1 MNFKD
6 IWSKV
11 KQFYNDRFKPLNTNQ
26 KILWIS
32 LFVGIIIVFSIL
44 IYVNSIPKYVV
55 LVSNI
60 SDTNAGSIIN
70 DLQKLGIPY
79 KAGPN
84 GTIYIPASQNVYE
97 VRMKLATDGLLGPT
111 AGVQGYS
118 LLTNNSLASLGM
130 TSFDRQ
136 VEYQIA
142 LAGELEGSIDML
154 APVQYSKV
162 FLSLPKYTYYVP
174 GQEEKPTASV
184 LVVLKPNMQLSQ
196 NQILGIANLVAG
208 AVGNMSI
215 SDVKIVDQYSNV
227 LSNEI
232 DLSQNA
238 MVATSK
244 LQLQQMVEKY
254 YVSKVLGML
263 YNVFGY
269 GNVAV
274 AANVQLDWQQITEEN
289 KTYVP
294 YDTKNN
300 TGVISNQQQQT
311 SVSSNGV
318 PSGPVGM
325 ASNIPPTY
333 VSTNPSSAVSSYSN
347 TITNYDV
354 SQVYQKIINDKSG
367 DIKDLTMTVFLNST
381 NTSLIPT
388 IQSAVAMS
396 VGASTSNIKVLAM
409 PFNNNAEVI
418 AQKALQQS
426 EEAQRFRLIV
436 IYSILL
442 SILLTI
448 AFFYMAVRIKKRRK
462 IKEVEERRKRI
473 EAEAA
478 EIAKKAQQT
487 EPQNGELLKLENNV
501 TMWIDKDPED
511 VAQII
516 KLWINKE

>member
-6 IWSKV
+6 VWSRV
-11 KQFYNDRFKPLNTNQ
+11 KKFYYERFKPLGTNQ
-26 KILWIS
+26 KIIWIS
-32 LFVGIIIVFSIL
+32 FLVGIVVVLSVL
-44 IYVNSIPKYVV
+44 IYINSIPKYVV

-70 DLQKLGIPY
+70 DLQKMGIPY

-142 LAGELEGSIDML
+142 LAGELEESIDML
-154 APVQYSKV
+154 SPVQYSRV

-238 MVATSK
+238 MIATSK

-274 AANVQLDWQQITEEN
+274 SANVQLDWQQITEES
-289 KTYVP
+289 KTFVP
-294 YDTKNN
+294 SDSKNN
-300 TGVISNQQQQT
+300 TGVISNQQIQS

-318 PSGPVGM
+318 PSGAVGM

-333 VSTNPSSAVSSYSN
+333 VSTNPSSNLSSYSN

-354 SQVYQKIINDKSG
+354 SEVYQKIINDKSG
-367 DIKDLTMTVFLNST
+367 DIKNLTMTVFLNST
-381 NTSLIPT
+381 NTALIPT
-388 IQSAVAMS
+388 IKSAVAMS
-396 VGASTSNIKVLAM
+396 VGASTSNIEVMAM
-409 PFNNNAEVI
+409 PFNNSAEVM

-426 EEAQRFRLIV
+426 QEAERFRLIM
-436 IYSILL
+436 IYSVLL
-442 SILLTI
+442 SVFLTI
-448 AFFYMAVRIKKRRK
+448 GIFYMAVRMKRRRK

-473 EAEAA
+473 EAEAS
-478 EIAKKAQQT
+478 EIAKRAQQM

-501 TMWIDKDPED
+501 TTWIDKDPED

-516 KLWINKE
+516 KLWISKE